1 MWCLQ
6 VLVRVVWRRNR
17 GQWARILSPRAN
29 NKSTQ
34 WGWWYPQPIE
44 QLQWSNTLLL
54 SVHWRWKL
62 WESWSGGNEDGDEL
76 KIPGSITHTMVNPS
90 ACSGGF
96 SFGLTVPAAEALYDI
111 KNSVGNARE
120 ASKSV
125 LVAGKMR
132 FFDFSN
138 CSQHGK
144 AQILLCIL
152 YILIPEMKY
161 HIISQ

>member
-1 MWCLQ
+1 M
-6 VLVRVVWRRNR
+6 
-17 GQWARILSPRAN
+17 
-29 NKSTQ
+29 
-34 WGWWYPQPIE
+34 
-44 QLQWSNTLLL
+44 L

-120 ASKSV
+120 APKSV
-125 LVAGKMR
+125 LVARKNALLR
-132 FFDFSN
+132 FLKLQPTRESTDTTLHSLN
-138 CSQHGK
+138 LDTGNEISY
-144 AQILLCIL
+144 
-152 YILIPEMKY
+152 YITIMVVLF
-161 HIISQ
+161 